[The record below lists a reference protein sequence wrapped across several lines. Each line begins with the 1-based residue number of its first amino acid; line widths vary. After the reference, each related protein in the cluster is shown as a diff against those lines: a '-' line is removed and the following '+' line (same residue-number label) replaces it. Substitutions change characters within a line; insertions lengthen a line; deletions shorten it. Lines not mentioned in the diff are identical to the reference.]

1 MRSLRFGFAAVIA
14 DPNCSRDR
22 LPDYR
27 YRVKPATRRAAPPTC
42 RQISV
47 LSLIPFPKLVD
58 VKQDA
63 WLEGSWAPPNNVQ
76 STERNSIMVRKLKAL
91 AENAGDKQL
100 AKTVRDSAQQIW
112 LAGLGAFAKAQA
124 EGSKVFDALVKEG
137 QTIHSKT
144 RKVAESKVTEM
155 TSTLGKMATKATNQA
170 TGSWDK
176 LEQVFEDRVAR
187 ALNRIGVPT
196 NKDIN
201 NLAKRVEELTA
212 SVQKLTRAPA
222 KPARKAAK
230 RRAAK

>member
-1 MRSLRFGFAAVIA
+1 
-14 DPNCSRDR
+14 
-22 LPDYR
+22 
-27 YRVKPATRRAAPPTC
+27 
-42 RQISV
+42 
-47 LSLIPFPKLVD
+47 
-58 VKQDA
+58 
-63 WLEGSWAPPNNVQ
+63 
-76 STERNSIMVRKLKAL
+76 MVRKLKAL
-91 AENAGDKQL
+91 ADNGGDKQL

-137 QTIHSKT
+137 QTIHSRT
-144 RKVAESKVTEM
+144 RKVAESKVSEM
-155 TSTLGKMATKATNQA
+155 TTTLGKMATKATNQA

-201 NLAKRVEELTA
+201 NLSKRVEELNA
-212 SVQKLTRAPA
+212 SVQKLTGKPA

-230 RRAAK
+230 RAAAA